1 LPGDCALKVAAVIPA
16 AGFGTRMEAGLSKQF
31 LSIEGKP
38 VLYYT
43 LSVFENSP
51 FINEIVVVLSREDRK
66 LAEERIFSRFSFKKI
81 SFLVDGGSERKDS
94 VYNGLKAVSHD
105 TDYVVIH
112 DGCRPF
118 VTDGMIEKSLSAA
131 KETGGAIVAVPL
143 RDTLKKEN
151 QGFIE
156 KTVSREGLWQAQT
169 PQTFR
174 YHLLLQA
181 YQGALENRLSVTDD
195 AMLLEQLG
203 LPVKMVP
210 GSLFN
215 IKITLPEDLVLAEMI
230 LTHRKEKRK

>member
-1 LPGDCALKVAAVIPA
+1 LKVAAVIPA
-16 AGFGTRMEAGLSKQF
+16 AGFGARMKAGLSKQF
-31 LSIEGKP
+31 LPIEGKP

-43 LSVFENSP
+43 LSVFESSP

-81 SFLVDGGSERKDS
+81 SSLVDGGSERKDS
-94 VYNGLKAVSHD
+94 VYNGLKAVQQD
-105 TDYVVIH
+105 TDFVIIH

-118 VTDGMIEKSLSAA
+118 VTDGMIKDSLSAA

-143 RDTLKKEN
+143 RDTLKKEK
-151 QGFIE
+151 QGYIE

-174 YHLLLQA
+174 YQLLLQA
-181 YQGALENRLSVTDD
+181 YQSALKNKLSVTDD
-195 AMLLEQLG
+195 AMLLEQMG
-203 LPVKMVP
+203 LPVSMVP

-230 LTHRKEKRK
+230 LKHRKET

>member
-1 LPGDCALKVAAVIPA
+1 MK
-16 AGFGTRMEAGLSKQF
+16 AGLSKQF
-31 LSIEGKP
+31 LPIEGKP

-43 LSVFENSP
+43 LSVFESSP

-81 SFLVDGGSERKDS
+81 SSLVDGGSERKDS
-94 VYNGLKAVSHD
+94 VYNGLKAVQQD
-105 TDYVVIH
+105 TDFVIIH

-118 VTDGMIEKSLSAA
+118 VTDGMIKDSLSAA

-143 RDTLKKEN
+143 RDTLKKEK
-151 QGFIE
+151 QGYIE

-174 YHLLLQA
+174 YQLLLQA
-181 YQGALENRLSVTDD
+181 YQSALKNKLSVTDD
-195 AMLLEQLG
+195 AMLLEQMG
-203 LPVKMVP
+203 LPVSMVP

-230 LTHRKEKRK
+230 LKHRKET

>member
-1 LPGDCALKVAAVIPA
+1 MK
-16 AGFGTRMEAGLSKQF
+16 AGLSKQF
-31 LSIEGKP
+31 LPIEGKP

-43 LSVFENSP
+43 LSVFESSP

-81 SFLVDGGSERKDS
+81 SSLVDGGSERKDS
-94 VYNGLKAVSHD
+94 VYNGLKAVQQD
-105 TDYVVIH
+105 TDFVIIH

-118 VTDGMIEKSLSAA
+118 VTDGMIEDSLSAA

-143 RDTLKKEN
+143 RDTLKKEK
-151 QGFIE
+151 QGYIE

-174 YHLLLQA
+174 YQLLLQA
-181 YQGALENRLSVTDD
+181 YQSALKNKLSVTDD
-195 AMLLEQLG
+195 AMLLEQMG
-203 LPVKMVP
+203 LPVSMVP

-230 LTHRKEKRK
+230 LKHRKET